1 MNTNELIS
9 KFFNPQRND
18 KNMEN
23 TFEPAPKTETG
34 SDNRFNDN
42 DRNGLCLTKSN
53 RQYKKVGR
61 WVEEVSNKR
70 FGY

>member
-9 KFFNPQRND
+9 KFFNPKRND

-34 SDNRFNDN
+34 GDNRFNDH
-42 DRNGLCLTKSN
+42 DRNGLRLT
-53 RQYKKVGR
+53 
-61 WVEEVSNKR
+61 ESNKQNKTVR
-70 FGY
+70 

>member
-34 SDNRFNDN
+34 GYNRFNDN
-42 DRNGLCLTKSN
+42 DRNGLRLTKGN

-70 FGY
+70 CGY